1 MVFPSISII
10 KSLHI
15 KPSKALGQNFLID
28 QHLAHKIIT
37 TSDLS
42 PADVVIEIG
51 AGLGALTT
59 FLAEKAKQVIAIE
72 IDPLLTDILQRFCPA
87 GASITIINDN
97 ILNISLANFIHA
109 PARAVLVGNI
119 PYAITTSLFTRF
131 AEISCLMRRGI
142 FMVQKE
148 AGERLIAEP
157 GNKNYGVLSIQT
169 QRYFNITRLFD
180 VPASCFFP
188 KPKIDSTVLRME
200 PVPGRTWDTPSEDIY
215 REIVTASLA
224 HRRKTLSNC
233 LKAYCSG
240 REIDAAVLKAR
251 LHEEGIDCSRR
262 GETLSL
268 LEFEKLAAVV
278 TQLSADLQH
287 R

>member
-1 MVFPSISII
+1 MVFPSIGII

-15 KPSKALGQNFLID
+15 KPSKALGQNFLIN

-37 TSDLS
+37 SSALS
-42 PADVVIEIG
+42 PVDVVIEIG

-72 IDPLLTDILQRFCPA
+72 IDPLLADFLQRFCPS
-87 GASITIINDN
+87 GAPITIINDN
-97 ILNISLANFIHA
+97 ILNISLADFIKA

-119 PYAITTSLFTRF
+119 PYAITTSLFTRV
-131 AEISCLMRRGI
+131 AEISSLMKRGI

-148 AGERLIAEP
+148 AGERLTAEP

-188 KPKIDSTVLRME
+188 KPKIDSTVLRMD
-200 PVPGRTWDTPSEDIY
+200 PVPGRFWDTPGEDMY

-233 LKAYCSG
+233 LKAYFSG

-251 LHEEGIDCSRR
+251 LHEGGIDCSRR

-278 TQLSADLQH
+278 TQLSADLH
-287 R
+287 HP